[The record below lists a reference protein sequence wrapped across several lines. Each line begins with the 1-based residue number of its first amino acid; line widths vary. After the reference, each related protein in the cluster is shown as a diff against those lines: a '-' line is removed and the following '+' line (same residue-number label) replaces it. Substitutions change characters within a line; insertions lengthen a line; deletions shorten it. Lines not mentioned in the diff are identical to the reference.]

1 MDIEPMLI
9 QSYENNNL
17 EKYDFIKKDS
27 INEEN
32 FFSNFIM
39 YLAYK
44 IIHLWKLIN
53 IKSE

>member
-1 MDIEPMLI
+1 MLI

-17 EKYDFIKKDS
+17 EKYGFIRKDS

-39 YLAYK
+39 YWA
-44 IIHLWKLIN
+44 
-53 IKSE
+53 